1 MENKLFM
8 LLLGCRP
15 EGRNTE
21 QHDVFFGVAKELR
34 DLIPDIKTFWKGSG
48 KIHVDGWRMV
58 NNVDGYAIHVSE
70 KNDKNNDDKNLFFIN
85 LGGYKP
91 GEFEEFH
98 YKILS
103 VSKNKLEAIA
113 AAKKTA
119 FFQHTGFGKL
129 ASSHID
135 DKYGVDVDDIFDI
148 KEILSEKVK
157 AMFTIGISSEKDASL
172 PEDKIE
178 LGYFKLDS
186 L

>member
-1 MENKLFM
+1 
-8 LLLGCRP
+8 
-15 EGRNTE
+15 
-21 QHDVFFGVAKELR
+21 
-34 DLIPDIKTFWKGSG
+34 
-48 KIHVDGWRMV
+48 
-58 NNVDGYAIHVSE
+58 
-70 KNDKNNDDKNLFFIN
+70 
-85 LGGYKP
+85 LGGYKQ

-103 VSKNKLEAIA
+103 VSKNKGEAIA
-113 AAKKTA
+113 ASKKTA

-135 DKYGVDVDDIFDI
+135 DKYGVDVDDIFEI
-148 KEILSEKVK
+148 KEILSAK
-157 AMFTIGISSEKDASL
+157 AKEQFSICIAKIKDSLL

>member
-15 EGRNTE
+15 AGRHTE
-21 QHDVFFGVAKELR
+21 QHDIFFGIAKELR
-34 DLIPDIKTFWKGSG
+34 DLIPEIKTFWKGSG
-48 KIHVDGWRMV
+48 KIHVDGWRIV
-58 NNVDGYAIHVSE
+58 SNVDGYTITVEEKTDE
-70 KNDKNNDDKNLFFIN
+70 KNYDKNLFFLN
-85 LGGYKP
+85 LGGYKQ

-103 VSKNKLEAIA
+103 VSKDKGEAITA
-113 AAKKTA
+113 VKKTA
-119 FFQHTGFGKL
+119 FFQHTGFGKF
-129 ASSHID
+129 AASHID
-135 DKYGVDVDDIFDI
+135 DKYGVDVDDIFEI

-157 AMFTIGISSEKDASL
+157 EMFTIKISKIKDASL

>member
-1 MENKLFM
+1 M
-8 LLLGCRP
+8 
-15 EGRNTE
+15 
-21 QHDVFFGVAKELR
+21 
-34 DLIPDIKTFWKGSG
+34 IPDIKMFWKGSG
-48 KIHVDGWRMV
+48 NMHVDGWRIV

-70 KNDKNNDDKNLFFIN
+70 KNEKNNNDKSLFFLN
-85 LGGYKP
+85 LGGYKQ

-103 VSKNKLEAIA
+103 VSKDKGEAIA

-135 DKYGVDVDDIFDI
+135 DKYGVDVDDIFEI
-148 KEILSEKVK
+148 KEILPEKVK
-157 AMFTIGISSEKDASL
+157 EMFAIVIAKTKDTSL
-172 PEDKIE
+172 QEDKIE